1 MPVTRQPKKDQK
13 IPEMNNF
20 AVRTLSGAVFLAVM
34 VFCIIWDRMLF
45 GALFLLVLYF
55 ALREFY
61 AVSLGARFA
70 FQQKLALLAGA
81 AAFVLVCC
89 HCFYGM
95 KASYISLSLIPL
107 LLIPMFSVFEGVRED
122 FADLSM
128 LYTGLLYIALP
139 IALSPLIMMDGEV
152 YDGWTMLSFFI
163 VIWVSDV
170 GAYCLGTLFGQK
182 EGSRKLAPEI
192 SPKKSWWGFWSGL
205 AFAFAAA
212 AGLHFWLWADIP
224 LVHCLV
230 LGAIISVAGVCGD
243 LFESQW
249 KRHYHVKDS
258 GSIIPGHGG
267 MLDRFDSSLVA
278 IPAAAVYLTAFG
290 LL

>member
-1 MPVTRQPKKDQK
+1 
-13 IPEMNNF
+13 MNNF

-45 GALFLLVLYF
+45 GALFLLVLYL
-55 ALREFY
+55 AMKEFY
-61 AVSLGARFA
+61 GISLGSRFP
-70 FQQKLALLAGA
+70 FQQKLALLTGA
-81 AAFVLVCC
+81 AAFILVSC
-89 HCFYGM
+89 HCFYGLP
-95 KASYISLSLIPL
+95 AAYIALSIIPL
-107 LLIPMFSVFEGVRED
+107 LLIPMFSVFEGVRDD
-122 FADLSM
+122 FPDLA
-128 LYTGLLYIALP
+128 LIYAGLVYIALP
-139 IALSPLIMMDGEV
+139 VTLSPLIMMDGEI
-152 YDGWTMLSFFI
+152 YDGWRMLSFFI

-205 AFAFAAA
+205 AFALAASV
-212 AGLHFWLWADIP
+212 GLHFWIWSSIP
-224 LVHCLV
+224 MVHCLV
-230 LGAIISVAGVCGD
+230 LGLIISVGGVCGD

-249 KRHYHVKDS
+249 KRRYHVKDS
-258 GSIIPGHGG
+258 GSVIPGHGG

-278 IPAAAVYLTAFG
+278 IPLAAVYLSAFG